1 MTQPWQLFRAAG
13 STKQFMADVRQAVTD
28 MDYWRY
34 ISDNGADAFTH
45 DGNGGGWVS
54 DPTAA
59 RAIYL
64 ADNDGRVRANARRHV
79 ARCEIVIGAGLE
91 LIAHVREGLGEI
103 YADALDAHY
112 IDGMSL
118 RIIAEDSG
126 VSKSAIQQRIDVACD
141 WADSQP
147 LKRLFDLRY

>member
-1 MTQPWQLFRAAG
+1 MEAWQLYRDAG
-13 STKQFMADVRQAVTD
+13 SARAFLASVRRSVRELD
-28 MDYWRY
+28 EWRY
-34 ISDNGADAFTH
+34 VMDEGADAYSVTS
-45 DGNGGGWVS
+45 DSIGGGWVS

-64 ADNDGRVRANARRHV
+64 ADNDGRVRARARKHV
-79 ARCEIVIGAGLE
+79 ADCETVIGAGLE
-91 LIAHVREGLGEI
+91 LIAHVRDGLGEI

-112 IDGMSL
+112 IDGMTL

-126 VSKSAIQQRIDVACD
+126 VTKSAIQQRIDVACD

-147 LKRLFDLRY
+147 LKRLFDL